1 MRGAGQCGVACAAR
15 KLQALYHIRPTD
27 GSEPTTVGWS
37 GQRRSRWRCNGQ
49 TLVQRSGGLEL
60 LFFPFKDLKGGR
72 PETKEK
78 ELNCHRF
85 EDFAAVKT
93 VGACCIVS
101 KLTRMPNVRATFRMR
116 PKIMR
121 LTSHCRAESRAGTPC
136 NSFCLQRRRA
146 NHRALESDAL
156 P

>member
-1 MRGAGQCGVACAAR
+1 MA
-15 KLQALYHIRPTD
+15 
-27 GSEPTTVGWS
+27 
-37 GQRRSRWRCNGQ
+37 CNGQ

-78 ELNCHRF
+78 ELNRQRF

-121 LTSHCRAESRAGTPC
+121 LTSHCRAESRAGTATPC
-136 NSFCLQRRRA
+136 NSFGLQQRRA
-146 NHRALESDAL
+146 NHLALESDAS

>member
-1 MRGAGQCGVACAAR
+1 MGRR
-15 KLQALYHIRPTD
+15 KRREAIFFALD
-27 GSEPTTVGWS
+27 GIYESVKVD
-37 GQRRSRWRCNGQ
+37 R
-49 TLVQRSGGLEL
+49 
-60 LFFPFKDLKGGR
+60 GR

-78 ELNCHRF
+78 ELNSQRF

-136 NSFCLQRRRA
+136 NSFGLQRRRA
-146 NHRALESDAL
+146 NHRALESDAS

>member
-1 MRGAGQCGVACAAR
+1 MA
-15 KLQALYHIRPTD
+15 
-27 GSEPTTVGWS
+27 
-37 GQRRSRWRCNGQ
+37 CNGQ

-78 ELNCHRF
+78 ELNRHRF

-116 PKIMR
+116 PKILR
-121 LTSHCRAESRAGTPC
+121 LTSHCRAESRAAQVRLATLFAFHGAVQIIARSSPTHD
-136 NSFCLQRRRA
+136 LERRLVGFLRL
-146 NHRALESDAL
+146 HRATLCCADFRV
-156 P
+156 